1 MQFFNRLIKWIG
13 VNGIVVIS
21 LWPHQVETFPSKMLL
36 SNGYCEW
43 IPNYSHCKSTNHY
56 TILQDYPF
64 VMSNLHLL
72 KLYTYFHN
80 SYRRLNRSHFDIS
93 STVLKSCQ
101 KPIWDGAG
109 KGNSLK
115 SSLQSSLLP
124 MYLIAR
130 SNVKVPN
137 SCQ

>member
-64 VMSNLHLL
+64 VMSNLHLPDTRIFKFL
-72 KLYTYFHN
+72 TGEEAQSITFWHFFH
-80 SYRRLNRSHFDIS
+80 S
-93 STVLKSCQ
+93 VKSCQ